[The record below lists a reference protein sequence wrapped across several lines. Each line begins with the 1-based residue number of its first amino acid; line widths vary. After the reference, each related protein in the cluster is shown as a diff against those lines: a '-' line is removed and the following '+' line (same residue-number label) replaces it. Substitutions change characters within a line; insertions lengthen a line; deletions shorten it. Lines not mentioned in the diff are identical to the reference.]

1 MKVKYVG
8 FGGYMEVPCYKDEIC
23 SEPCN
28 MLSEI
33 SYDRKFLAK
42 LKSNY
47 FNAKALY
54 ETVKE
59 NAEEIE
65 RKILA
70 ENEFYETEDVAEMM
84 EKRGGDGKPKRI
96 LEPNM
101 TYMMDLDNELPR
113 FIDLCYPEYVK
124 AGIADPRGKGYCPDA
139 QSRELLREA
148 TKQLV
153 DYGIDIIPE
162 GLGEKETLRKA
173 VRNIKWRDKVL
184 DLVLKLES
192 DGIENYLTRERVSD

>member
-1 MKVKYVG
+1 
-8 FGGYMEVPCYKDEIC
+8 
-23 SEPCN
+23 
-28 MLSEI
+28 MLSQI
-33 SYDRKFLAK
+33 NYDRKFLAK

-96 LEPNM
+96 LEPSM

-139 QSRELLREA
+139 QARELLLEA